1 MPILWVMQIAA
12 RLPIRKPAANA
23 DKTTTSTQIAYQPPY
38 T

>member
-12 RLPIRKPAANA
+12 RLPIRKPANA